1 MDLTGQIIVSMPSL
15 QDERFFKT
23 VIYMCAHSSEGSMGI
38 IINKKID
45 YDLYPNLLEQLGVDK
60 PLNNKLFIRYG
71 GPVESGRGFVLHSDE
86 VIQKET
92 LTIDKGVALTSTSE
106 FFEDLSKGNG
116 PKNSILA
123 LGYAGWGPG
132 QIEKELAS
140 NSWMTL
146 KANSDFIFDEKVN
159 NKWNDAFNL
168 LGIDASKLSI
178 FSGSC

>member
-1 MDLTGQIIVSMPSL
+1 MFKGYIEGYYSRRLPIDAFKDL
-15 QDERFFKT
+15 KT
-23 VIYMCAHSSEGSMGI
+23 PISHYFYGPKEDMYLRHRWKELDKNVKRRILP
-38 IINKKID
+38 KKIKQV
-45 YDLYPNLLEQLGVDK
+45 YCVSP
-60 PLNNKLFIRYG
+60 
-71 GPVESGRGFVLHSDE
+71 
-86 VIQKET
+86 
-92 LTIDKGVALTSTSE
+92 TSE

-146 KANSDFIFDEKVN
+146 KTNSDFIFDEKVN

-168 LGIDASKLSI
+168 LGIDASRLSI

>member
-1 MDLTGQIIVSMPSL
+1 M
-15 QDERFFKT
+15 
-23 VIYMCAHSSEGSMGI
+23 
-38 IINKKID
+38 
-45 YDLYPNLLEQLGVDK
+45 
-60 PLNNKLFIRYG
+60 
-71 GPVESGRGFVLHSDE
+71 
-86 VIQKET
+86 
-92 LTIDKGVALTSTSE
+92 ALTSTSE

-146 KANSDFIFDEKVN
+146 KTNSDFIFVEKVN
-159 NKWNDAFNL
+159 KKWNDAFNL

>member
-1 MDLTGQIIVSMPSL
+1 MV
-15 QDERFFKT
+15 
-23 VIYMCAHSSEGSMGI
+23 A
-38 IINKKID
+38 
-45 YDLYPNLLEQLGVDK
+45 LLKVAE
-60 PLNNKLFIRYG
+60 
-71 GPVESGRGFVLHSDE
+71 GFVLHSDE

-146 KANSDFIFDEKVN
+146 KTNSDFIFDEKVN